1 MMKIRQANMK
11 DIEGI
16 AKVHVDSWRTT
27 YAEIIPVDFLNGLT
41 YEARQD
47 LWRKNLLQADNY
59 VLVAED
65 ASGQIIGFAD
75 TSKRASN
82 EEENTTDLTS
92 IYLSES
98 TQGQG
103 VGKLL
108 LQRLFEYYEQQGY
121 SKVYVDLLADN
132 KTRFFYEYY
141 GAKFVKSIQISIGGK
156 IVDEYVYV
164 WTDISDVL
172 KKITK
177 KL

>member
-1 MMKIRQANMK
+1 MKIRQANMG

-27 YAEIIPVDFLNGLT
+27 YAEIIPIDVLNGLT

-65 ASGQIIGFAD
+65 ANGQIIGFAD
-75 TSKRASN
+75 TSKRVSN

-92 IYLSES
+92 IYLLKNV
-98 TQGQG
+98 QGQG

-108 LQRLFEYYEQQGY
+108 LQRLFEYYEQQEY
-121 SKVYVDLLADN
+121 SKVYVDVLADN
-132 KTRFFYEYY
+132 KTKSFYEYY
-141 GAKFVKSIQISIGGK
+141 GAKFVKRIQITIGGK
-156 IVDEYVYV
+156 VLDEYVYV
-164 WTDISDVL
+164 WTDIADVL
-172 KKITK
+172 QNLTK
-177 KL
+177 